1 MSFFLQEKHVTNS
14 QYSEQAIKGEDGQK
28 FRVPS
33 LGTRDR
39 KTSSLARFRTT
50 ISAVVNAED
59 INTRRHGTS
68 QPGSTYGEHFQIF
81 QVSLTWTNSTFL
93 LQSIFYRKLPISRA
107 PIFRSLDLQQPT
119 ISNTFDPVS
128 INVPLKFKTNFGEG
142 NSSTS
147 LCCLIQW

>member
-33 LGTRDR
+33 LGTRER

-50 ISAVVNAED
+50 VSAVVNAEG

-107 PIFRSLDLQQPT
+107 PIFRSLNCNSQRSLTLSIQLALMSRWNLKQIFGKETHQPLY
-119 ISNTFDPVS
+119 VA
-128 INVPLKFKTNFGEG
+128 
-142 NSSTS
+142 
-147 LCCLIQW
+147 